1 MERDKMEGE
10 EMKIV
15 HADNFYGTSD
25 VERDEMV
32 VWKRFGKKWLFK
44 NGKIII
50 A

>member
-25 VERDEMV
+25 VEREMR
-32 VWKRFGKKWLFK
+32 WQFERDLGKNDFSKMEKL
-44 NGKIII
+44 
-50 A
+50 